1 MLSAET
7 NIARAEDQL
16 IFLGQGYELTRQNLV
31 TEPEAERFS
40 QDTPAAPLKPAPRL
54 YVDSFYLRSDALR
67 HSPKEHND
75 GANIGG
81 SVQQRPIG
89 LRFWMT

>member
-7 NIARAEDQL
+7 NIASAEDKL

-40 QDTPAAPLKPAPRL
+40 
-54 YVDSFYLRSDALR
+54 
-67 HSPKEHND
+67 
-75 GANIGG
+75 
-81 SVQQRPIG
+81 
-89 LRFWMT
+89 